1 MPIDNPG
8 QAGVPVTTNTTGAGT
23 AIATLS
29 PGAAYKLVAV
39 RFHLGS
45 ALAAAETLTIT
56 SDIGAGAV
64 YDTVLFSSDLGTP
77 DIRDVVVEFGDAYVF
92 AAADDI
98 VIALSANAGAD
109 IWGCQTIYELI
120 Q

>member
-1 MPIDNPG
+1 
-8 QAGVPVTTNTTGAGT
+8 
-23 AIATLS
+23 
-29 PGAAYKLVAV
+29 
-39 RFHLGS
+39 
-45 ALAAAETLTIT
+45 
-56 SDIGAGAV
+56 
-64 YDTVLFSSDLGTP
+64 VLFSSDLGTP